1 MPRYSDGWIV
11 SEECRINNKVVTY
24 GTELSIRGERGRFKF
39 LKHVINNEYEW
50 IEVMSPNDQF
60 RSFRLN
66 QVKTV
71 HRINRRRDNAN
82 L

>member
-1 MPRYSDGWIV
+1 MSSYSDNWV
-11 SEECRINNKVVTY
+11 VAEECRINNKIITP
-24 GTELSIRGERGRFKF
+24 GTELSFHGERGRFKF
-39 LKHVINNEYEW
+39 LKHVVNEEHEW
-50 IEVMSPNDQF
+50 IDVLGPTDQF
-60 RSFRLN
+60 RSFRID

>member
-1 MPRYSDGWIV
+1 MSHYTDGWVV
-11 SEECRINNKVVTY
+11 SEECRINNKLVTS

-39 LKHVINNEYEW
+39 LKYVINSEHEW
-50 IEVMSPNDQF
+50 IDVLGPTDQF
-60 RSFRLN
+60 RSFRID

-82 L
+82 V